1 MQLHYDGS
9 KFLMC
14 MRLQFATTTSLDEK
28 MMKSEHVIHYWW
40 HPLMV
45 DNQVVFA
52 ITFAIS
58 YGYVN
63 R

>member
-1 MQLHYDGS
+1 
-9 KFLMC
+9 

-45 DNQVVFA
+45 DNQIVFA